1 MTNHWIDI
9 ANSDAIL
16 IIGSNVAET
25 HPIACKWI
33 GKAQERGAPVIH
45 VDPRFTRTSAKADI
59 HCALR
64 PGTDIAFIGGLI
76 RYAIEQNLVNR
87 EYVAAYT
94 NAPYLV
100 HPKFEFQDGLF
111 SGFSQAIGRYDQA
124 TWTFQVGPDGQ
135 PLRDPTLEHPQS
147 VFQHLKRHYARYTP
161 EMVAAVTGIPKDT
174 FLKAAKAFCATG
186 APGKAGTILYAMGT
200 THHTVGSQNVRCHAV
215 LQLLLGNIGLA
226 GGGINALRGHAN
238 VQGSTDFG
246 LLYGNLPGYLALP
259 RQQDHPTLAS
269 YLEKETPKAGFWVNK
284 PKFFISLLKA
294 WWGDKAARE
303 NDFCY
308 DYLPKVSGDC
318 SYLAMFEA
326 MLAGKLRGLIVIG
339 QNPAV
344 SGANVGMERKA
355 LGQLDWLVVRDLFP
369 TETASFWNAPGV
381 DPAAIKTEVFLLPAS
396 TYLEKEG
403 SVTNSGR
410 WIQWRY
416 RVTEP
421 LGAARSDGWF
431 INNLVLRL
439 KRLYVGS
446 LQPKDRPIL
455 DLHWGYGEDRPD
467 VDRIAREV
475 NGYYWVDRKQVR
487 NFTALKDDGSTA
499 CGNWIMSGFYFEE
512 NRAKSR
518 KAEPEGIGANLG
530 WAYAWPLNRRIL
542 YNRASARPN
551 GEPWDADRVVLRWD
565 PVATQW
571 VGNDIPDFRGDL
583 APTAPGGSNP
593 FIMRADGKGGLFSPL
608 VEGPFPEHYE
618 PFESPVSNLLSKVQ
632 RNPLVRINPADWNKL
647 GDAKQFPIVATTY
660 RLAEHHH
667 ATTRYLTWLVEMMP
681 NMFVEMGREL
691 AEEKGIKNGDVCT
704 VVSARGQI
712 RAVAC
717 VTERLKPFAINGRK
731 IHQIGL
737 PWHWGFVGISRG
749 DSANILTPHVG
760 DANTQIP
767 EFKAFLCDIRRG
779 G

>member
-1 MTNHWIDI
+1 MTNHRIDI

-16 IIGSNVAET
+16 AIGSNVAET
-25 HPIACKWI
+25 HPIAFKWI
-33 GKAQERGAPVIH
+33 GRAQERGAPLIH

-64 PGTDIAFIGGLI
+64 PGTDIAFVGGLI
-76 RYAIEQNLVNR
+76 RYALEQNLINR
-87 EYVAAYT
+87 DYVAAYT
-94 NAPYLV
+94 NAPFLV
-100 HPKFEFQDGLF
+100 HPKFGFKEGLF
-111 SGFSQAIGRYDQA
+111 SGFDEETKRCDRA
-124 TWTFQVGPDGQ
+124 TWTFQVGPDGK
-135 PLRDPTLEHPQS
+135 PLTDPTLAHPQS

-161 EMVAAVTGIPKDT
+161 ETVAAVTGVPKEA

-186 APGKAGTILYAMGT
+186 APGKAGTVLYAMGI
-200 THHTVGSQNVRCHAV
+200 THHTVGSQNVRILAV
-215 LQLLLGNIGLA
+215 LQLLLGNMGMA

-259 RQQDHPTLAS
+259 RQQDHPTLRS
-269 YLEKETPKAGFWVNK
+269 YLDKETPKAGFWANK
-284 PKFFISLLKA
+284 PKFFVSLLKA
-294 WWGDKAARE
+294 WWGDQAAKG

-318 SYLAMFEA
+318 SYLSMFEA
-326 MLAGKLRGLIVIG
+326 MLAGRLRGLVVIG

-344 SGANVGMERKA
+344 SGANLGMERKA

-381 DPAAIKTEVFLLPAS
+381 DPASIKTEVFLLPAS

-446 LQPKDRPIL
+446 LKPKDRPLL

-512 NRAKSR
+512 NRAKAR
-518 KAEPEGIGANLG
+518 KAESEGIGANLG
-530 WAYAWPLNRRIL
+530 WGYAWPLNRRIL
-542 YNRASARPN
+542 YNRASARPD
-551 GEPWDADRVVLRWD
+551 GSPWNPDRVVLRWD
-565 PVATQW
+565 PAAAQW
-571 VGNDIPDFRGDL
+571 VGHDVPDFRGDL
-583 APTAPGGSNP
+583 APTAPGGGNP
-593 FIMRADGKGGLFSPL
+593 PRKGP
-608 VEGPFPEHYE
+608 
-618 PFESPVSNLLSKVQ
+618 
-632 RNPLVRINPADWNKL
+632 
-647 GDAKQFPIVATTY
+647 
-660 RLAEHHH
+660 
-667 ATTRYLTWLVEMMP
+667 
-681 NMFVEMGREL
+681 
-691 AEEKGIKNGDVCT
+691 
-704 VVSARGQI
+704 
-712 RAVAC
+712 
-717 VTERLKPFAINGRK
+717 
-731 IHQIGL
+731 
-737 PWHWGFVGISRG
+737 SR
-749 DSANILTPHVG
+749 
-760 DANTQIP
+760 
-767 EFKAFLCDIRRG
+767 RRG
-779 G
+779 CRPRRRRLEIYCCR